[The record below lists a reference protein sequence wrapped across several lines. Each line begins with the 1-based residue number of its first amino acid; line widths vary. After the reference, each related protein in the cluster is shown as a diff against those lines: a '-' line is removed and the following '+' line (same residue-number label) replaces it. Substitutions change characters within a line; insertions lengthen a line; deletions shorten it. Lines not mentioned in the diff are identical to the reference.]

1 VKRTDGNNRFGG
13 KFLKNKKRFCGKIMK
28 NS

>member
-1 VKRTDGNNRFGG
+1 VKRTDGNSRFGG
-13 KFLKNKKRFCGKIMK
+13 KFLKKKRFGGKIMK